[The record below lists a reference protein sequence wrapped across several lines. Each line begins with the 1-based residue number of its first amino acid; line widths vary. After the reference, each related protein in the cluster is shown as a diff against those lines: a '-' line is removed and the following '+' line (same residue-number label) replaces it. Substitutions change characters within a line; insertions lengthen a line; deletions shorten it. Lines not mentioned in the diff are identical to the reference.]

1 MKILTIISVVSLVAG
16 ICSGGAARAESGRDE
31 ERGHALVL
39 GDSVAFAYI
48 ASAGHAYI
56 NAGNFV
62 GFADDLER
70 MLGLEAVD
78 PACPGE
84 ATGSFLSS
92 TAPDNG
98 CRAYRAN
105 FPLHVAYGGTQGAFA
120 ANYLKRH
127 RDVRLVTI
135 TLGAN
140 DGFLLEEACASQP
153 SPAACIEAGVPAL
166 LSTVAGNMQIILA
179 DLRATGYG
187 GAIVVT
193 TYYSTDYSDTA
204 GTGLTALLNSAIM
217 APAQAYGAVV
227 ADLFGAF
234 KSVASNPA
242 FGGKT
247 CNAGLLNASA
257 QDPLLCDVHPSQF
270 GHRLIAETIARAY
283 RSEH

>member
-1 MKILTIISVVSLVAG
+1 MRFLRIFSAAVLAAG
-16 ICSGGAARAESGRDE
+16 ILAAGTAMAD

-48 ASAGHAYI
+48 ATAGHVYI
-56 NAGNFV
+56 NPENFL
-62 GFADDLER
+62 GFADDLEQ

-98 CRAYRAN
+98 CRGYRAN
-105 FPLHVAYGGTQGAFA
+105 FPLHVAYGGTQAAFA
-120 ANYLKRH
+120 TNYLKRH
-127 RDVRLVTI
+127 HDVRLITI

-140 DGFLLEEACASQP
+140 DGFLLEEGCATQANP
-153 SPAACIEAGVPAL
+153 TACIEAGVPTL
-166 LSTVAGNMQIILA
+166 LATVAGNMQTILA
-179 DLRATGYG
+179 DLRGTGYG
-187 GAIVVT
+187 GAIVIT
-193 TYYSTDYSDTA
+193 AYYSTDYSDAA
-204 GTGLTALLNSAIM
+204 GTGLTALLNSAVV

-227 ADLFGAF
+227 ADLFSAF
-234 KSVASNPA
+234 KGVASNPA

-257 QDPLLCDVHPSQF
+257 QDQLLCDVHPSQS

-283 RSEH
+283 RSMN

>member
-1 MKILTIISVVSLVAG
+1 MRFLRIFSAASLAVGILAA
-16 ICSGGAARAESGRDE
+16 GAAMAD
-31 ERGHALVL
+31 ERGHALIL

-48 ASAGHAYI
+48 ATAGHEYI
-56 NAGNFV
+56 NPGNFL
-62 GFADDLER
+62 GFADDLEQ

-98 CRAYRAN
+98 CRSYRAN
-105 FPLHVAYGGTQGAFA
+105 FPLHVAYGGTQAAFA
-120 ANYLKRH
+120 TNYLKRH
-127 RDVRLVTI
+127 HDVRLVTI

-140 DGFLLEEACASQP
+140 DGFLLEESCATQANP
-153 SPAACIEAGVPAL
+153 TACIEAGVPTL
-166 LSTVAGNMQIILA
+166 LATVAGNMQTILA
-179 DLRATGYG
+179 DLRGTGYG
-187 GAIVVT
+187 GAIVIT
-193 TYYSTDYSDTA
+193 AYYSTDYSDAA
-204 GTGLTALLNSAIM
+204 GTGLTALLNSAVV

-227 ADLFGAF
+227 ADLFSAF

-257 QDPLLCDVHPSQF
+257 QDQLLCDVHPSQS

-283 RSEH
+283 RSTN

>member
-1 MKILTIISVVSLVAG
+1 MRFLRIFSVVSLVAG
-16 ICSGGAARAESGRDE
+16 ICAGGAAQAD

-48 ASAGHAYI
+48 ASDGHAYI
-56 NAGNFV
+56 NAGNFL
-62 GFADDLER
+62 GFADDLEH
-70 MLGLEAVD
+70 MLGLEAVN

-98 CRAYRAN
+98 CRGYRAN
-105 FPLHVAYGGTQGAFA
+105 FPLHVAYGTTQGAFA
-120 ANYLKRH
+120 TNYLKQH
-127 RDVRLVTI
+127 HDVRLITI

-140 DGFLLEEACASQP
+140 DGFLLEEGCATQANP
-153 SPAACIEAGVPAL
+153 TLCIEAGVPAL
-166 LSTVAGNMQIILA
+166 LATVAGNMQTILA

-187 GAIVVT
+187 GAIVIT
-193 TYYSTDYSDTA
+193 TYYSTDYSDAA
-204 GTGLTALLNSAIM
+204 GTGLTALLNSAVV

-227 ADLFGAF
+227 ADLFTAF
-234 KSVASNPA
+234 MGVASNPA

-257 QDPLLCDVHPSQF
+257 SNQLLCDVHPSQS
-270 GHRLIAETIARAY
+270 GQRLIAETIARAY
-283 RSEH
+283 RRLTDE

>member
-1 MKILTIISVVSLVAG
+1 LAAG
-16 ICSGGAARAESGRDE
+16 VLAAGTAMAD

-48 ASAGHAYI
+48 ATDGHAYV
-56 NAGNFV
+56 NPGNFL
-62 GFADDLER
+62 GFADDLEQ
-70 MLGLEAVD
+70 MLGVAAVD

-98 CRAYRAN
+98 CRAYRAS
-105 FPLHVAYGGTQGAFA
+105 FPLHVAYGGTQAAFA
-120 ANYLKRH
+120 TNYLKRH
-127 RDVRLVTI
+127 HDVRLITI

-140 DGFLLEEACASQP
+140 DGFLLEDSCATQANP
-153 SPAACIEAGVPAL
+153 TACIEAGVPTL
-166 LSTVAGNMQIILA
+166 LATVAGNMQTILA
-179 DLRATGYG
+179 DLRGTGYG
-187 GAIVVT
+187 GAIVIT
-193 TYYSTDYSDTA
+193 TYYSTDYSDAA
-204 GTGLTALLNSAIM
+204 GTELTALLNSAVV

-227 ADLFGAF
+227 ADLFNAF
-234 KSVASNPA
+234 KNVASNPA

-257 QDPLLCDVHPSQF
+257 QDQLLCDVHPSQS

-283 RSEH
+283 RSTN